1 MMGKFENEILY
12 GISINGKKP
21 HGWDKEYPNIPPIL
35 NLEQLYKSVEIIKKE
50 VTYQS
55 VAKIR

>member
-1 MMGKFENEILY
+1 MEKFENEILY
-12 GISINGKKP
+12 GVSINGKKP
-21 HGWDKEYPNIPPIL
+21 HAWDKVYPNVPSTL

-50 VTYQS
+50 VTYQL

>member
-1 MMGKFENEILY
+1 MGKFENEILY
-12 GISINGKKP
+12 GVSINGKKP
-21 HGWDKEYPNIPPIL
+21 HTWDKVYPNVPSTL

-50 VTYQS
+50 VTYQL

>member
-1 MMGKFENEILY
+1 MEKFENEVLY

-21 HGWDKEYPNIPPIL
+21 HRWDPEYPSISPIL
-35 NLEQLYKSVEIIKKE
+35 NLEQLYKSVEVIKKE

-55 VAKIR
+55 VAKIV